1 MDWRPDGAAPPVP
14 VAAAPVVPVDFTVVK
29 RRLGGGGDMEV
40 RDASGGLAF
49 RFVAAAAA
57 GGGGGGGR
65 ALLDAAGGVLV
76 TVRSGEVMVCVCLFF
91 FWIYPRNGSEYR
103 LPSFVAGLH
112 HGQVNLVSW
121 TKFFR
126 FSSVH
131 LLNSVIQT
139 FS

>member
-49 RFVAAAAA
+49 RFVAA

-91 FWIYPRNGSEYR
+91 FGFILEMDRNIGCLVLLQDCIMDRLIWFLGPNFFVSAPYIY
-103 LPSFVAGLH
+103 
-112 HGQVNLVSW
+112 
-121 TKFFR
+121 
-126 FSSVH
+126 
-131 LLNSVIQT
+131 
-139 FS
+139 